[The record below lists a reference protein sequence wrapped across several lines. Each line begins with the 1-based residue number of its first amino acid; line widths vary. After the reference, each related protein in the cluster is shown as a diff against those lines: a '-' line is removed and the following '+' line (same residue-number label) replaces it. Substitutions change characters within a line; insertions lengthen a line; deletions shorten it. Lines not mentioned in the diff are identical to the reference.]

1 MVNASNLS
9 VSQALSQMVPYPVF
23 FYSLKQKSNTQLAK
37 YGPSSIP
44 ALGQM
49 PYEARSNKPSHESK
63 FHVNQLNIQPEA
75 VLP

>member
-9 VSQALSQMVPYPVF
+9 VSQALLQMVPYPVF

-37 YGPSSIP
+37 YGPFSIP
-44 ALGQM
+44 PLEQM

>member
-9 VSQALSQMVPYPVF
+9 VSQALSQMVPSSVF

-37 YGPSSIP
+37 SGPLSIP

-49 PYEARSNKPSHESK
+49 PYKARSIKPSPERK
-63 FHVNQLNIQPEA
+63 VHVNQLNIQPEA